1 MSILF
6 DIDLQLFGEGGGDGA
21 GVSGSDAGSQTTG
34 EAAEA
39 AAPAAEEQT
48 RDLDAEFDNLIKGE
62 YKHIYGKR
70 VQDTVKSRLKSTNDT
85 VEKYNTIAPVFEL
98 LAGKYG
104 VDPADVQGL
113 TRAIEEDNTYYEDEA
128 MKRGISVQQ
137 YKAIRKME
145 KENAA
150 YKEAAQKAQ
159 TEANAQRLYTQWMQE
174 GEQVKAVY
182 ANFDLDT
189 EMADPQFQAL
199 LKSGVNIKTAFEVL
213 HKDELI
219 PAAMQMTAKA
229 VQQKLTND
237 IAARGRR
244 PAENGL
250 SGTANVHAKAD
261 VGKMSKQE
269 RAKLIER
276 AARGERI
283 EL

>member
-62 YKHIYGKR
+62 FKQIYGKR

-104 VDPADVQGL
+104 VDPQDVQGL

-159 TEANAQRLYTQWMQE
+159 TEANAQRLYSQWMQE

-250 SGTANVHAKAD
+250 SGTANVPAKAD
-261 VGKMSKQE
+261 VKKMSKQE

>member
-1 MSILF
+1 MNFLF
-6 DIDLQLFGEGGGDGA
+6 DIDLQLFGEGGDGA
-21 GVSGSDAGSQTTG
+21 GVTGSAAGGQTTG
-34 EAAEA
+34 ETAEA
-39 AAPAAEEQT
+39 EAPAAGEQT
-48 RDLDAEFDNLIKGE
+48 RDLDAEFDSLIKGE
-62 YKHIYGKR
+62 FKHIYGKR

-104 VDPADVQGL
+104 VDPQDVQGL

-128 MKRGISVQQ
+128 MKRGVSVQQ

-159 TEANAQRLYTQWMQE
+159 TEANAQRLYAQWMQE

-182 ANFDLDT
+182 SNFDLDT

-199 LKSGVNIKTAFEVL
+199 LRSGVNIKTAFEVL

-250 SGTANVHAKAD
+250 SGTASVPAKAD
-261 VGKMSKQE
+261 VKKMSKQE